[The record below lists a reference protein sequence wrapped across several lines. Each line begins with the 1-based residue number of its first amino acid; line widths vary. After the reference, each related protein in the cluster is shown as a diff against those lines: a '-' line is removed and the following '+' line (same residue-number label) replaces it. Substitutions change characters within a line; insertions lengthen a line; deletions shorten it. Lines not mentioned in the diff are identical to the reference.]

1 MFNIA
6 YATSDNSISQLKQ
19 SYTATWG
26 DIYISSLYN
35 LWYYT
40 STFNDTIVECRGYY
54 QYVSENKIGGG
65 YSIGYWNADF
75 SYDTSTG
82 LYSYQNGSG
91 SPASSTDNG
100 LSQNDLSLL
109 TLYYPTLMS
118 NICFPVGTPITTNQG
133 EVAIEKINP
142 KIHTIQ
148 NKPIVGITK
157 TILALDKYVVQFEKD
172 SLGNNIPFQTT
183 VMSKNHQLY
192 YNGNMVKAYTL
203 LGLNNK
209 IKKIKYNGEL
219 MYNVLMEEPDKILVN
234 NLVCETLH
242 PENTIAKLFKVF
254 QNLNIEQQQQVI
266 KWYNKEY
273 KKIYQNLNI
282 YSKWN
287 FKRA

>member
-1 MFNIA
+1 
-6 YATSDNSISQLKQ
+6 
-19 SYTATWG
+19 
-26 DIYISSLYN
+26 
-35 LWYYT
+35 
-40 STFNDTIVECRGYY
+40 
-54 QYVSENKIGGG
+54 
-65 YSIGYWNADF
+65 
-75 SYDTSTG
+75 
-82 LYSYQNGSG
+82 
-91 SPASSTDNG
+91 
-100 LSQNDLSLL
+100 
-109 TLYYPTLMS
+109 MS